1 MVNRSEAIISEFL
14 DPEILSALPSLEIQ
28 ARYLVSGFLAGLHQ
42 SPYRGSSVEFKEL
55 RDYQPGDSLRI
66 IDWKAYG
73 RTDRLQVKLRDEQTN
88 LNAYILLDRSAS
100 MNFAGPEA
108 NMSKWRYACSL
119 TAALLLFLHRQ
130 NDAFSMSTVS
140 NGLEDFIRPGSKTV
154 LFQRFLKQLHHE
166 ADATQCDWNMALEE
180 LANVIQQ
187 RSIVVMISDFYTD
200 LEVFRKHLDHLR
212 FMKCEPLFI
221 QVMDPIE
228 CDFNYDD
235 PVLLQDIETGER
247 LTLSPDLIRKH
258 YKERIEAHING
269 LADLAKRNGGDHLLL
284 RTDSSPIK
292 ALGSYLALRSR
303 RFK

>member
-14 DPEILSALPSLEIQ
+14 DPEILSSLPSLEVQ
-28 ARYLVSGFLAGLHQ
+28 ARYLVSGFLTGLHR
-42 SPYRGSSVEFKEL
+42 SPYRGSSVEFKEF

-66 IDWKAYG
+66 IDWKAYA
-73 RTDRLQVKLRDEQTN
+73 RTDRLHVKLHEEQTN

-100 MNFAGPEA
+100 MNFSGPEA

-140 NGLEDFIRPGSKTV
+140 KGLDDFIRPGSKTV

-166 ADATQCDWNMALEE
+166 ADATQCDWDMALDE
-180 LANVIQQ
+180 LSNVIQQ
-187 RSIVVMISDFYTD
+187 RSIVILVSDFYTD
-200 LEVFRKHLDHLR
+200 LEIFRKHLDHLR

-221 QVMDPIE
+221 QVMDPVE

-235 PVLLQDIETGER
+235 PVLLQDIESGEK
-247 LTLSPDLIRKH
+247 LVLSPDLIREH
-258 YKERIEAHING
+258 YKEKIETHING
-269 LADLAKRNGGDHLLL
+269 LADLAQRNGGDHLLL

-292 ALGSYLALRSR
+292 ALASYLALRSR